1 MTDRREVDVLPI
13 AELGLSAAVCFAVL
27 AFGGTDAFFLVPQ
40 LIVLALGA
48 LLLAASLRSTLAS
61 IRLPLTAPLL
71 LVALVLLQILPL
83 PSSLALSFGAPRDD
97 FLGPGHF
104 TLSVAPYQTV
114 SHFLQLITYLIT
126 FYLVLLVCQ
135 ERNAMRRLVYV
146 LVCLGTFEALYGLLQ
161 YLTGWQQI
169 FTYVK
174 KYYLEEATGTYI
186 NRNHFA
192 GLLEMVLPFVVALA
206 FRKARTLVRAAVR
219 SEVPARSVFS
229 STELPSVVFWLF
241 LASIIFTALL
251 FSRSRMGFV
260 AALASL
266 IAVLTLAGTSQLSA
280 RTRTMIA
287 ALFFLGVMGLAV
299 WIGSDPVI
307 TRFETLGQEYSQT
320 GQNRISIWLDT
331 LKLIYQHPLIGSGLG
346 SFAVAYPSVQ
356 TAFLDL
362 FVDHA
367 HSDYLEVVSEL
378 GLPGGILL
386 FGSILWVLT
395 QAVRHYPEREDSFET
410 VVCLGSTGSITAIL
424 VHSLADFNLYIPANA
439 LVLAVILALAWSVAQ
454 NNRTRCVY
462 PR

>member
-1 MTDRREVDVLPI
+1 MVITITVDICLLVLKLSRTKFRLSWVLRVPCRRQVTDRREVDVLPI

-146 LVCLGTFEALYGLLQ
+146 LVCLGTFEALYGLMQ

-174 KYYLEEATGTYI
+174 KYYLEDATGTYI

-192 GLLEMVLPFVVALA
+192 GLLEMVLPFAVAFETHRRRPLQRAPCHSQARWRAIFCAAELA
-206 FRKARTLVRAAVR
+206 
-219 SEVPARSVFS
+219 P
-229 STELPSVVFWLF
+229 VVFMAGLCT
-241 LASIIFTALL
+241 IILTALV
-251 FSRSRMGFV
+251 FSRSRMG
-260 AALASL
+260 L
-266 IAVLTLAGTSQLSA
+266 ISA
-280 RTRTMIA
+280 
-287 ALFFLGVMGLAV
+287 
-299 WIGSDPVI
+299 
-307 TRFETLGQEYSQT
+307 
-320 GQNRISIWLDT
+320 
-331 LKLIYQHPLIGSGLG
+331 
-346 SFAVAYPSVQ
+346 
-356 TAFLDL
+356 
-362 FVDHA
+362 
-367 HSDYLEVVSEL
+367 VVSL
-378 GLPGGILL
+378 VMVLAFSTAHFRSYKHRPILL
-386 FGSILWVLT
+386 TS
-395 QAVRHYPEREDSFET
+395 
-410 VVCLGSTGSITAIL
+410 
-424 VHSLADFNLYIPANA
+424 
-439 LVLAVILALAWSVAQ
+439 LVLAVIGIVLWI
-454 NNRTRCVY
+454 
-462 PR
+462 

>member
-1 MTDRREVDVLPI
+1 MVITITVDICLLVLKLSRTKFRLSWVLRVPCRRQVTDRREVDVLPI

-114 SHFLQLITYLIT
+114 SHFLQLITYLIA

-135 ERNAMRRLVYV
+135 ERNGMRRLVYV

-192 GLLEMVLPFVVALA
+192 GFLEMIFPFTAVLALRWA
-206 FRKARTLVRAAVR
+206 KLLFKNSFGGAGTLRKIASRTEMMV
-219 SEVPARSVFS
+219 
-229 STELPSVVFWLF
+229 VVFWLF
-241 LASIIFTALL
+241 LAS
-251 FSRSRMGFV
+251 
-260 AALASL
+260 
-266 IAVLTLAGTSQLSA
+266 
-280 RTRTMIA
+280 
-287 ALFFLGVMGLAV
+287 
-299 WIGSDPVI
+299 
-307 TRFETLGQEYSQT
+307 
-320 GQNRISIWLDT
+320 
-331 LKLIYQHPLIGSGLG
+331 
-346 SFAVAYPSVQ
+346 
-356 TAFLDL
+356 
-362 FVDHA
+362 
-367 HSDYLEVVSEL
+367 
-378 GLPGGILL
+378 
-386 FGSILWVLT
+386 
-395 QAVRHYPEREDSFET
+395 
-410 VVCLGSTGSITAIL
+410 
-424 VHSLADFNLYIPANA
+424 
-439 LVLAVILALAWSVAQ
+439 
-454 NNRTRCVY
+454 
-462 PR
+462 